1 MSTDQQPISDDEIR
15 DVMGWLNEALSTTG
29 AEARHERVGRAVRT
43 LTRLWSEKNPAF
55 DGDAWYPI
63 SAMLTEHWTQISDH
77 MSSVDLQPASDPP
90 ADQKLDAHHSSSPDR
105 GGNVHRALNES
116 LSGIGSSFQ
125 PDELAFLAATSKVE
139 LPIRDR
145 LAWNLQRLIGEEFIV
160 AREWRR
166 ADLAVLA
173 GEGVVAQLEA
183 KALYSFNVLQ
193 PANRKAYLD
202 RLIADAAKMAALAA
216 SDRYLLSMLVD
227 VRGEI
232 RPDLNSHV
240 VKYSSG
246 IAAGIKASGE
256 TVRTDASDL
265 WLDELAGT
273 FDSPTEE
280 MQVDGGRVW
289 GLDVSVDL
297 FLTGPLPPV

>member
-15 DVMGWLNEALSTTG
+15 DVMRWLNEALSTAG
-29 AEARHERVGRAVRT
+29 AEARHEQVGRAVRT
-43 LTRLWSEKNPAF
+43 LTRLWADQNPDF
-55 DGDAWYPI
+55 DGDAWYPV
-63 SAMLTEHWTQISDH
+63 SAMLTEHWAQINEH
-77 MSSVDLQPASDPP
+77 MSAVDLQPASEPA
-90 ADQKLDAHHSSSPDR
+90 ADQGLDGHHSASPDR
-105 GGNVHRALNES
+105 GGNVHRALSES
-116 LSGIGSSFQ
+116 LSGIGGSFQ

-145 LAWNLQRLIGEEFIV
+145 LAWTLQRTLGEEFAV

-173 GEGVVAQLEA
+173 GDGVVAQLEA

-202 RLIADAAKMAALAA
+202 RLVADAAKMAALAS

-227 VRGEI
+227 VRGQI
-232 RPDLNSHV
+232 RPDLSSHV

-246 IAAGIKASGE
+246 IAAGIKASGD
-256 TVRTDASDL
+256 TVRSAASDL
-265 WLDELAGT
+265 WLSELAGT
-273 FDSPTEE
+273 FDSPTER
-280 MQVDGGRVW
+280 MQVNGGRVW
-289 GLDVSVDL
+289 DLDVSVDL
-297 FLTGPLPPV
+297 FLTGPLLPV

>member
-1 MSTDQQPISDDEIR
+1 MSADQQPISDDEIR
-15 DVMGWLNEALSTTG
+15 DVMGWLDEALSTAG
-29 AEARHERVGRAVRT
+29 AEARHEQVGRAVRT
-43 LTRLWSEKNPAF
+43 LTRLWADQNPDF
-55 DGDAWYPI
+55 DGDAWYPV
-63 SAMLTEHWTQISDH
+63 SAMLTEHWAQISEH
-77 MSSVDLQPASDPP
+77 MSAVDLQPASDPD
-90 ADQKLDAHHSSSPDR
+90 ADDEIDGSHSVSPDR
-105 GGNVHRALNES
+105 GGNVHRALSES

-125 PDELAFLAATSKVE
+125 PHELAFLAATSKVE

-145 LAWNLQRLIGEEFIV
+145 LAWTLQRTLGEEFTV

-173 GEGVVAQLEA
+173 DDGVVAQLEA

-202 RLIADAAKMAALAA
+202 RLAADAAKMAALAA

-246 IAAGIKASGE
+246 IAAGIKASGD
-256 TVRTDASDL
+256 TVRADASDL
-265 WLDELAGT
+265 WLSELAGT

-280 MQVDGGRVW
+280 VQVDGGRVW
-289 GLDVSVDL
+289 DLDVSVDL

>member
-29 AEARHERVGRAVRT
+29 AKARHERVGRAVRT
-43 LTRLWSEKNPAF
+43 LTRLWSKKNPAF

-90 ADQKLDAHHSSSPDR
+90 ADQKLDAHHSSSTDR

-145 LAWNLQRLIGEEFIV
+145 LAWNLQRLIGEELLV

-246 IAAGIKASGE
+246 IAAGIKASGH
-256 TVRTDASDL
+256 TVRADASDF

-273 FDSPTEE
+273 FDCPTEE
-280 MQVDGGRVW
+280 MQVDGGQVW

>member
-15 DVMGWLNEALSTTG
+15 DVMRWLNEALSTAG
-29 AEARHERVGRAVRT
+29 AEARHEQVGRAVRT
-43 LTRLWSEKNPAF
+43 LTRLWADQNPDFA
-55 DGDAWYPI
+55 GDAWYPV
-63 SAMLTEHWTQISDH
+63 SAMLTEHWAQISEH
-77 MSSVDLQPASDPP
+77 MSAVDLQQATTPA
-90 ADQKLDAHHSSSPDR
+90 ADQGIDGHSVSPDG
-105 GGNVHRALNES
+105 GGNVHRAVSES

-145 LAWNLQRLIGEEFIV
+145 LAWNLQRTLGEEFTV

-173 GEGVVAQLEA
+173 DDGVVAQLEA

-193 PANRKAYLD
+193 SANRMAYLD

-240 VKYSSG
+240 VKYSAG
-246 IAAGIKASGE
+246 IAAGIKASGD
-256 TVRTDASDL
+256 TVRAAASDL
-265 WLDELAGT
+265 WLSELAGT
-273 FDSPTEE
+273 FDSPTVEL
-280 MQVDGGRVW
+280 QVEAGRVW
-289 GLDVSVDL
+289 DLEVSVDL